1 MVVEDHHLVRAGL
14 ITLLG
19 MAPDLEV
26 VAEAGDDVE
35 AEEQFRMHSPD
46 VILVDLRLR
55 GHSGAEVIKN
65 LRSKSENTRFIVL
78 TAHDGE
84 EDVYRAIQ
92 AGARAYLL
100 KGATHD
106 ELIDTIRLVHSGR
119 SHFPVDIAA
128 TLAKRLSGEGLTA
141 RETDVLVKI
150 TRGMSNRKI
159 ATALRISE
167 ATVKAHVNSLL
178 NKLGVADRTQ
188 AVTAALQ
195 RGIVTLDF
203 RVAQQRTSVL
213 SVPSDESGK

>member
-1 MVVEDHHLVRAGL
+1 MVVEDHHVVRAGL

-26 VAEAGDDVE
+26 VAEAGDAVE

-46 VILVDLRLR
+46 VILIDLRLC
-55 GHSGAEVIKN
+55 GCSGAEVIKN
-65 LRSKSENTRFIVL
+65 LRCKSEKTRFVVL
-78 TAHDGE
+78 TAHAGE

-100 KGATHD
+100 KGTTHD
-106 ELIDTIRLVHSGR
+106 ELIETIRLVHSGR
-119 SHFPVDIAA
+119 SYFPVEIAA
-128 TLAKRLSGEGLTA
+128 TLAKRLRGEELTA

-150 TRGMSNRKI
+150 TRGMSNRRI
-159 ATALRISE
+159 ATLLQISE

-188 AVTAALQ
+188 AVTVALQ
-195 RGIVTLDF
+195 RGIVTLDS
-203 RVAQQRTSVL
+203 RDLDRRATKKRRSL
-213 SVPSDESGK
+213 R